1 MKNLLFSLPRQRGV
15 RHGDAAERG
24 HQEVEPTLPE
34 RHPRQASL
42 QRIQADEISQSQKC
56 KWSTECVTDL
66 D

>member
-56 KWSTECVTDL
+56 K
-66 D
+66 